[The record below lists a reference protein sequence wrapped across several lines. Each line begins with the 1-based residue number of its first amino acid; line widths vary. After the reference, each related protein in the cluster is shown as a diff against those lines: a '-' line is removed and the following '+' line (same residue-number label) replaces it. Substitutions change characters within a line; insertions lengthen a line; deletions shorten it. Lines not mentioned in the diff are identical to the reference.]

1 MAIGLM
7 IFMANTNR
15 TKFIIVVLQWL
26 FMMMELLKGLW
37 EFIIQIWVVN
47 ILKKCLTKR
56 EVFLMSDQ
64 KNGNAK
70 ENGNVVQGPWPK
82 SKRKVKVP
90 DEEIL
95 ALREN
100 MEFAE
105 ELNQDLIIQM
115 VQMMG
120 ENGVGVSDPSF
131 IRDLGLIIEMT
142 KGSIYRSMGIP
153 HPTHAFFETIVGID
167 IDEDDNTIHSHI
179 DLNMLE
185 KFVED
190 NKDLEDDD
198 DDDPEVS

>member
-1 MAIGLM
+1 MP
-7 IFMANTNR
+7 
-15 TKFIIVVLQWL
+15 
-26 FMMMELLKGLW
+26 
-37 EFIIQIWVVN
+37 
-47 ILKKCLTKR
+47 
-56 EVFLMSDQ
+56 DQ
-64 KNGNAK
+64 KKGNVK
-70 ENGNVVQGPWPK
+70 KPDNVVQGPWPK

-120 ENGVGVSDPSF
+120 ENGVGVSDQSF

-153 HPTHAFFETIVGID
+153 HPTHTFFETLVD
-167 IDEDDNTIHSHI
+167 VSVDEADNSVHSEI
-179 DLNMLE
+179 DLDMLE
-185 KFVED
+185 KFVEMS
-190 NKDLEDDD
+190 KYLEDDD
-198 DDDPEVS
+198 EDDDPEIS

>member
-1 MAIGLM
+1 
-7 IFMANTNR
+7 
-15 TKFIIVVLQWL
+15 
-26 FMMMELLKGLW
+26 
-37 EFIIQIWVVN
+37 
-47 ILKKCLTKR
+47 
-56 EVFLMSDQ
+56 MSDQ

-70 ENGNVVQGPWPK
+70 ENNNIIKGPWRK

-120 ENGVGVSDPSF
+120 ENGVGVSDQSF

-153 HPTHAFFETIVGID
+153 HPTHAFFETIVDVD

-198 DDDPEVS
+198 DNDDDDDPEVS

>member
-1 MAIGLM
+1 
-7 IFMANTNR
+7 
-15 TKFIIVVLQWL
+15 
-26 FMMMELLKGLW
+26 
-37 EFIIQIWVVN
+37 
-47 ILKKCLTKR
+47 
-56 EVFLMSDQ
+56 MSDQ

-70 ENGNVVQGPWPK
+70 ENGNIIQGPWPK

-120 ENGVGVSDPSF
+120 ENGIGVADPAF

-153 HPTHAFFETIVGID
+153 HPTHAFFETIVDID
-167 IDEDDNTIHSHI
+167 VDEDDNTIHSHI
-179 DLNMLE
+179 DLNMLV
-185 KFVED
+185 KFVEA
-190 NKDLEDDD
+190 NKDLEDDN